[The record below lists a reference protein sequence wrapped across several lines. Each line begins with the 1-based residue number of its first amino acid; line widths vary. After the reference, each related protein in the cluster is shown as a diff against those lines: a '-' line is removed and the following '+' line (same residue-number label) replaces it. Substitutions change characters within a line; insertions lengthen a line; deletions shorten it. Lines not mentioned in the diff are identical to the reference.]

1 MRTNQR
7 LQWRPCCTLLSLL
20 LLAVVGTVSGQEMTP
35 SPSPST
41 STYPPFVRS
50 RFNPRLRQ
58 ELERQRQERE
68 REQQQQQQ
76 QQQQQL
82 ATTAAT
88 TSTSTSTTA
97 VPISVSTTVKPA
109 LVIRTVAPTPKP
121 TTVRRR
127 WEVLAP
133 TDNDCGSYNQ
143 STPGRFPWV
152 AILEHG
158 LPEKGSRQRTV
169 SKGVLIDRR
178 HILTTVSSVQHTF
191 PDWILTDIRLGDP
204 AVPRRRG
211 TLGQIR
217 LPIEAV
223 FLHETQDIA
232 LIRLVNMLPRNSTR
246 VQPMC
251 VPQEDFPLDE
261 LDLQRHVCEKRGV
274 GGRSEATASR
284 LLPVDRITADE
295 CKPHYRQYQTTIDN
309 RTFCAWEPTVDTCT
323 GGVGGPII
331 AKIRHRYH
339 IVGLASYVHTKT
351 EPKGRDMPSIYVR
364 VGAYRHWISAVIQ
377 TVIEPPYN

>member
-1 MRTNQR
+1 M
-7 LQWRPCCTLLSLL
+7 
-20 LLAVVGTVSGQEMTP
+20 GG
-35 SPSPST
+35 
-41 STYPPFVRS
+41 
-50 RFNPRLRQ
+50 
-58 ELERQRQERE
+58 
-68 REQQQQQQ
+68 
-76 QQQQQL
+76 
-82 ATTAAT
+82 
-88 TSTSTSTTA
+88 
-97 VPISVSTTVKPA
+97 
-109 LVIRTVAPTPKP
+109 
-121 TTVRRR
+121 
-127 WEVLAP
+127 
-133 TDNDCGSYNQ
+133 

-152 AILEHG
+152 AVLEHG
-158 LPEKGSRQRTV
+158 LPENGSRQRTV

-178 HILTTVSSVQHTF
+178 HVLTTVSSVQHTF

-211 TLGQIR
+211 TLGQVR

-251 VPQEDFPLDE
+251 VPREDFPLE
-261 LDLQRHVCEKRGV
+261 QLDLQRHVCEKRGV
-274 GGRSEATASR
+274 GGRTEPTASR

-295 CKPHYRQYQTTIDN
+295 CKPHYRAYQTTIDN
-309 RTFCAWEPTVDTCT
+309 RTFCAWEPTIDTCT

-339 IVGLASYVHTKT
+339 IVGLASYVHTKA
-351 EPKGRDMPSIYVR
+351 EPAGKDMPSIYVR

-377 TVIEPPYN
+377 TVIEPPYD

>member
-1 MRTNQR
+1 MAA
-7 LQWRPCCTLLSLL
+7 LLYPTT
-20 LLAVVGTVSGQEMTP
+20 ATTPRGQETTTP
-35 SPSPST
+35 ATTTTTTAAPTS

-58 ELERQRQERE
+58 ELERQRLERE
-68 REQQQQQQ
+68 REQ
-76 QQQQQL
+76 L
-82 ATTAAT
+82 ATAAT
-88 TSTSTSTTA
+88 TTITSTTTSSRA
-97 VPISVSTTVKPA
+97 TTINIPISVSTTPATTTTTTVKPVP
-109 LVIRTVAPTPKP
+109 VITVAPTAKP
-121 TTVRRR
+121 TVRRR

-158 LPEKGSRQRTV
+158 LPEKGNRQRTV

-178 HILTTVSSVQHTF
+178 HVLTTVSSVQHSF

-232 LIRLVNMLPRNSTR
+232 LIRLLNMLPRNSTR

-251 VPQEDFPLDE
+251 VPQEDFPLDG

-274 GGRSEATASR
+274 GGRTEPTASR
-284 LLPVDRITADE
+284 LLPVDQRITADE

-351 EPKGRDMPSIYVR
+351 EPKGKDMPSIYVR